1 MTCCEFERGIT
12 AAVAAEGSMTAL
24 MLGEE
29 ALKLVLGEEALPV
42 VPAAAKTEGSIL
54 QKMSR
59 KQKLTADNCREAE
72 TVAEKTAE
80 NVEAVAESTLQNGAE
95 TVIRNQQ

>member
-1 MTCCEFERGIT
+1 
-12 AAVAAEGSMTAL
+12 

-29 ALKLVLGEEALPV
+29 ALTLVLGVERLPM

-59 KQKLTADNCREAE
+59 KQKLTADNLLQFGTEAE
-72 TVAEKTAE
+72 TGLLRSNLLYCYLSV
-80 NVEAVAESTLQNGAE
+80 S
-95 TVIRNQQ
+95 